1 MFLSLYLNQILTS
14 TFFTNINLFFIQILG
29 LKSMMELLEELNMR
43 IIKDFLDVLILA
55 RLKKTGLPVSGYD
68 VIRLIHR
75 EFNTLL
81 SSGTV
86 YTLLYSMERECL
98 IRGVWRGRKR
108 VYTLTEKGDEN
119 IKTILNAD
127 HKILG
132 LVKKLLMKEE

>member
-1 MFLSLYLNQILTS
+1 MFLSLNPNQILIS
-14 TFFTNINLFFIQILG
+14 PTNINLFSIQILG
-29 LKSMMELLEELNMR
+29 LKSMMDLLEELNVR

-75 EFNTLL
+75 EFGVLL

-86 YTLLYSMERECL
+86 YTLLYSMEREGL
-98 IRGVWRGRKR
+98 IRGVWRGSKR
-108 VYTLTEKGDEN
+108 VYTLTEKGNEN
-119 IKTILNAD
+119 IKTVLSYS

-132 LVKKLLMKEE
+132 LVKKLVMREE